1 MNHIDMTIAVDFDG
15 TIVVDEYPKIGK
27 LQSGAKDT
35 LQRLHKE
42 GHKIIIWTCRS
53 GELLVEAVNYLL
65 NQQIP
70 FDQVNDNLKENIEQY
85 GGNSRK
91 ICADVYID
99 DRNMLEQIDWER
111 IYYYFFNKEL
121 YPIYP

>member
-1 MNHIDMTIAVDFDG
+1 MTIAVDFDG

>member
-1 MNHIDMTIAVDFDG
+1 MTVAIDFDG
-15 TIVVDEYPKIGK
+15 TIVEDKYPQIGV

-53 GELLVEAVNYLL
+53 GDLLVEALNFLL
-65 NQQIP
+65 WHDIP
-70 FDQVNDNLKENIEQY
+70 FDQVNDNLRENIEHY

-91 ICADVYID
+91 VCADVYID
-99 DRNMLEQIDWER
+99 DRNLFSDKTDWEQI
-111 IYYYFFNKEL
+111 YFRLFNEPL
-121 YPIYP
+121 YPIFP

>member
-1 MNHIDMTIAVDFDG
+1 MTIAVDFDG
-15 TIVVDEYPKIGK
+15 TIVADEYPQIGR

-53 GELLVEAVNYLL
+53 GELLVEAINFLL
-65 NQQIP
+65 WNEIP
-70 FDQVNDNLKENIEQY
+70 FDQVNDNLRENIEQY

-91 ICADVYID
+91 VCADVYID
-99 DRNMLEQIDWER
+99 DRCLFCDGVDWER
-111 IYYYFFNKEL
+111 IYYHLFGEEL
-121 YPIYP
+121 YPIFP